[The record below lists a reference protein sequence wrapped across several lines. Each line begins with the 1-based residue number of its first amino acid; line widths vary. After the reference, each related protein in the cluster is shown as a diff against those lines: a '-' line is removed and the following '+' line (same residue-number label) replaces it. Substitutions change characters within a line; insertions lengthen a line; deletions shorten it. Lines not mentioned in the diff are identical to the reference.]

1 MASMLFSD
9 EHEIFRD
16 AFRAFVAAEVTPNV
30 EEWERQR
37 EVPRELWLKM
47 GEQGFL
53 CPWLPEEDGGLGID
67 FGYSMIINQELIRGD
82 GFGVGVPLHSDV
94 ATPYLASYGSAE
106 AKQRWL
112 PGCLSGGTITAVAFT
127 EPDAGSDLAAI
138 RTHAVR
144 DGDEFVIN
152 GQKTFITNGCVS
164 NLNVVAVKTDPAA
177 GHRGVSLILVDS
189 GAKGFERGRKLEK
202 MGYHMQDTAEMAF
215 VDCRV
220 PAANLLGEEG
230 KGFRYLMEKLQ
241 QERLEVSIK
250 CQTMAEE
257 CLKEAIDYSHTRSAF
272 GKTIAAHQANAFK
285 LAEMATEVELGRTFL
300 EDLVAEHI
308 AGRDIVQRVSMAK
321 YWLAEMANR
330 VAYTAVQLHGG
341 YGYMEE
347 YRICRLFRDVRS
359 LPIVAGTSE
368 VMKLIVA
375 RGLVPDAVR

>member
-1 MASMLFSD
+1 MASKLFSED
-9 EHEIFRD
+9 HELFRD
-16 AFRAFVAAEVTPNV
+16 AFRRFVATEVTPRV
-30 EEWERQR
+30 EEWERAR

-53 CPWLPEEDGGLGID
+53 CPGLPEAEGGLGLD
-67 FGYSMIINQELIRGD
+67 FGYSMIVNQELIRGD

-94 ATPYLASYGSAE
+94 ATPYLVDYGTAE
-106 AKQRWL
+106 AKGRWL
-112 PGCLSGGTITAVAFT
+112 PGCLSGETISAVAFT

-138 RTHAVR
+138 RTRAVR
-144 DGDEFVIN
+144 MGDEYVIN
-152 GQKTFITNGCVS
+152 GQKTFITNGWVS
-164 NLNVVAVKTDPAA
+164 DLNVVAVKTDPEA
-177 GHRGVSLILVDS
+177 GHKGMSLILVEA
-189 GAKGFERGRKLEK
+189 GAPGFERGRKLEK
-202 MGYHMQDTAEMAF
+202 MGYHMQDTAELAF

-220 PAANLLGEEG
+220 PATNLLGEEG
-230 KGFRYLMEKLQ
+230 RGFRYLMEKLQ

-257 CLKEAIDYSHTRSAF
+257 CLREAIGYAHTRSAF
-272 GKTIAAHQANAFK
+272 GKPIAVHQANAFQ

-300 EDLVAEHI
+300 EDLVVEHI
-308 AGRDIVQRVSMAK
+308 AGNNIVQRVSMAK

-330 VAYTAVQLHGG
+330 VAYAAVQLHGG

-375 RGLVPDAVR
+375 RGLAPGKSR